1 MFGIMKKK
9 KETYRQR
16 WLKEHPEI
24 HIHLPK
30 DVHEKLLEL
39 ENILGKNKND
49 IVKDLIKGVV
59 INFNELKNE
68 IMKEI
73 GYKMHSLGYN
83 SALQKFVESPDRFYE
98 EIRNKYKIEPMLFSF
113 PCFICEK
120 PIIFSHADE
129 DKDDIKI
136 MIQEA
141 LFPYRHS
148 HACCEE
154 VKRGMRE
161 SCEHME

>member
-30 DVHEKLLEL
+30 DVYNKLLEL

-49 IVKDLIKGVV
+49 IVKDLINGVV

-68 IMKEI
+68 IMREI
-73 GYKMHSLGYN
+73 GLKSYIRGYN
-83 SALQKFVESPDRFYE
+83 SALQKFVDFPDRFYE

-113 PCFICEK
+113 PCSICEK
-120 PIIFSHADE
+120 PIIFSHEDE

-136 MIQEA
+136 LIKEA
-141 LFPYRHS
+141 LFHRNS

-161 SCEHME
+161 SCEHIK

>member
-49 IVKDLIKGVV
+49 IVKDLINGVV

-68 IMKEI
+68 IRKEI

-129 DKDDIKI
+129 DKDDIK
-136 MIQEA
+136 MMLKEA